1 MNKKCYEVFVEGKGK
16 SQYSEY
22 VFAIDIKEAKKI
34 AERQPFSANIIEILE
49 AQLGGLATN

>member
-22 VFAIDIKEAKKI
+22 VFASDIKEAKKI